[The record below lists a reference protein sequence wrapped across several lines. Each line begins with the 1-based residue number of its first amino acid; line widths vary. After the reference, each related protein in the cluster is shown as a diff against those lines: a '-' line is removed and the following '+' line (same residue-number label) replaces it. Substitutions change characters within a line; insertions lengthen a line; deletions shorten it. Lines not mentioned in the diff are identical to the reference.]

1 MDTAQFDALVRS
13 FADAAS
19 RRRLLRLVVSLTL
32 GGAVTGLVGD
42 AGQAE
47 RPHDRLHRRT
57 RQRNRKQRNKRRK
70 NSNQGGPGTNNNG
83 NSINDGG
90 GGGGRLGNPGPCGPG
105 GSACNKDGDCCS
117 GGCCGGTCCFAPAN
131 QCNLAGLC
139 CAPNCAGKQCGP
151 DGCGARGTCGT
162 CTGGATCD
170 VATGQCQGGSTC
182 GPQSCSTGC
191 CDSTGVCQL
200 GTTNQACGTD
210 GATCASCSGQQ
221 TCQNKQCQSSSTC
234 TSGSCPEGCCA
245 GTTCA
250 GGGTWEQ
257 CGQDGK
263 TCLTCLTGQ
272 VCAGGSCGSCATQ
285 QPADSFCDAVAN
297 IDRYKCGLVGS
308 EGDCVC
314 LGRASGAPTPF
325 CASSGQCAD
334 PGDPPDLCHRPGL
347 REQGL
352 RGGRLHHDGL
362 LRTKLPRQ
370 RPLHAPVRIAD
381 GIGGASKS
389 PRMFPLAGEYPNTP
403 RSGFAAPQ
411 TVPAASVGR
420 TGVGQEEPVAPVP
433 APRPCAGTLRGRDGL
448 GRAAAPRGA
457 ATADR
462 PWRARPWERSA
473 AARCPEGERCWLA
486 VERRP
491 RPETAG

>member
-1 MDTAQFDALVRS
+1 MDTAKFDALVRS
-13 FADAAS
+13 FADSAS

-32 GGAVTGLVGD
+32 GGAVTALVGE

-57 RQRNRKQRNKRRK
+57 QQRNRKQRNKRRQ
-70 NSNQGGPGTNNNG
+70 NSNQGGPDNNN
-83 NSINDGG
+83 D

-151 DGCGARGTCGT
+151 DGCGAGGTCGT

-234 TSGSCPEGCCA
+234 TSGNCATGCCA

-250 GGGTWEQ
+250 HGDTWDQ
-257 CGQDGK
+257 CGQGAQ
-263 TCLTCLTGQ
+263 TCQACVTGQ
-272 VCAGGSCGSCATQ
+272 VCAATSRDCESCAA
-285 QPADSFCDAVAN
+285 QPAVSFCDAVAN

-308 EGDCVC
+308 EGDCAC
-314 LGRASGAPTPF
+314 LGRADGAATPF
-325 CASSGQCAD
+325 CASSGQCAN
-334 PGDPPDLCHRPGL
+334 PGDPPICATDQDCVNKGF
-347 REQGL
+347 
-352 RGGRLHHDGL
+352 
-362 LRTKLPRQ
+362 
-370 RPLHAPVRIAD
+370 V
-381 GIGGASKS
+381 GGACITMGSCEQNC
-389 PRMFPLAGEYPNTP
+389 PGNVLCMH
-403 RSGFAAPQ
+403 
-411 TVPAASVGR
+411 
-420 TGVGQEEPVAPVP
+420 
-433 APRPCAGTLRGRDGL
+433 PCA
-448 GRAAAPRGA
+448 
-457 ATADR
+457 
-462 PWRARPWERSA
+462 
-473 AARCPEGERCWLA
+473 
-486 VERRP
+486 
-491 RPETAG
+491 